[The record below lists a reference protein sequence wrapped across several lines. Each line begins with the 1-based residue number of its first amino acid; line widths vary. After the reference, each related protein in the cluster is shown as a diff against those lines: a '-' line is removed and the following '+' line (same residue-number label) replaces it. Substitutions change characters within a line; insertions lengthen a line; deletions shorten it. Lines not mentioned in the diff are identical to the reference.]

1 MSAIDPIFDKLKQEA
16 IQSSSQEPFLKSFFQ
31 RAVLNH
37 ESFASVLGYNLARQ
51 LSNSA
56 VSRSQIE
63 EIISQAFETES
74 KIVDTAR
81 LDLEA
86 TLERDAACDGYLTPI
101 LYLKGFQALQS
112 YRVAHWLWINGRKS
126 LALFFQNQISET
138 FAVDIHPAAQ
148 LGAGIMIDHATGL
161 VIGETAVVGD
171 NVSILHSVTLG
182 GSGAE
187 VGDRHPKIGDG
198 VLISAGAKILGN
210 IRVGDGVKIGA
221 GSLVLESIPG
231 HLTVAGVPAKV
242 VGAPSEESP
251 ALEMNQ
257 LIEQKKS

>member
-1 MSAIDPIFDKLKQEA
+1 MSATDLIFDSLKEEA
-16 IQSSSQEPFLKSFFQ
+16 AKSGSQEPILQRFFKK
-31 RAVLNH
+31 AVLDH

-56 VSRSQIE
+56 ISNTQVE
-63 EIISQAFETES
+63 EIFSLAFTS
-74 KIVDTAR
+74 DPKIVDIAR

-126 LALFFQNQISET
+126 IALFFQNLISEI
-138 FAVDIHPAAQ
+138 FAVDIHPAAKI
-148 LGAGIMIDHATGL
+148 GAGIMIDHATGL
-161 VIGETAVVGD
+161 VIGETAVVGN

-187 VGDRHPKIGDG
+187 VGDRHPKI
-198 VLISAGAKILGN
+198 
-210 IRVGDGVKIGA
+210 
-221 GSLVLESIPG
+221 E
-231 HLTVAGVPAKV
+231 
-242 VGAPSEESP
+242 
-251 ALEMNQ
+251 
-257 LIEQKKS
+257 